1 MELRATV
8 LELKELQRIVW
19 SLQGLQ
25 LRPSKNDFNKVVYQ
39 FLETGTLDKT
49 FMGRDRELK

>member
-8 LELKELQRIVW
+8 WELKELQRIMW

-25 LRPSKNDFNKVVYQ
+25 LRPSKILNEILQ
-39 FLETGTLDKT
+39 T
-49 FMGRDRELK
+49 